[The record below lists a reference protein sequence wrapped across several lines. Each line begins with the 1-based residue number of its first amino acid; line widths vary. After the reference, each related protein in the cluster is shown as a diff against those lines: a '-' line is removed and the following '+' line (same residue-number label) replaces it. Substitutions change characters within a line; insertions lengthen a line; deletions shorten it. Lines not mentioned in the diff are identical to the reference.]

1 VGDHAVK
8 EPLDDSGALVT
19 DADVRRLTLR
29 RLTGSGPGG
38 VGIVSPG
45 AVAAGGA
52 ARLTTRTTHTRLL
65 FAAPFVLA
73 GIAAVI
79 LGPRASAA
87 PPAQVQRT
95 DVRQIFLADCA
106 ICHGADA
113 RGTNRGPTLVG
124 VGRASLDYYLTTGRM
139 PITDPNLFL
148 GNPDQEIKRHTPY
161 YPPEVIS
168 SLENYIQSLTGPG
181 GPPIPDMSARA
192 NRAAGGELFRLQ
204 CAACHAWAGD
214 GGALLHR
221 EAPELHQAT
230 RTQIGEAVRV
240 GPGLMPAFGH
250 AAMDDRQ
257 LDQLAEYVRYLANPE
272 DRGGDPLWHLGPF
285 AEGFIAWAIGMTFL
299 LLTIRWIGERK

>member
-1 VGDHAVK
+1 M
-8 EPLDDSGALVT
+8 
-19 DADVRRLTLR
+19 
-29 RLTGSGPGG
+29 
-38 VGIVSPG
+38 VSPG

-52 ARLTTRTTHTRLL
+52 ARLTTRTGTTRLF
-65 FAAPFVLA
+65 FAVPFVLA
-73 GIAAVI
+73 GAAAAFLV
-79 LGPRASAA
+79 PRANAV
-87 PPAQVQRT
+87 PRPQVQQT
-95 DVRQIFLADCA
+95 GVRQIFLSDCA

-148 GNPDQEIKRHTPY
+148 GNPDQKIERHKPY
-161 YPPEVIS
+161 YSPQTITA
-168 SLENYIQSLTGPG
+168 LEDYIQRLTGPS
-181 GPPIPDMSARA
+181 GPPMPDMNANA

-214 GGALLHR
+214 GGALLNR
-221 EAPELHQAT
+221 EAPQLHDAT
-230 RTQIGEAVRV
+230 STQVGEAVRV

-250 AAMDDRQ
+250 AAIDDHQ
-257 LDQLAEYVRYLANPE
+257 LDQLAAYVRYLAHPE
-272 DRGGDPLWHLGPF
+272 DRGGNPLWHLGPF